1 MSTDK
6 AKIIPI
12 KDEAREILTQDS
24 LENLIANLGTE
35 GDKRSA
41 SKIVNR
47 KRLSLKG
54 NEQELTDLYRTDWVS
69 GKVVDIIPN
78 DMTRE
83 WRTFTS
89 DDDPEIIQVL
99 IDEEKRLGTK
109 QAFNRGHKWSRLYG
123 TSFIVMDIDDGQTA
137 DKPLRID
144 QIRPGGLRH
153 IKVIDRNRIN
163 IKDQQPIA
171 NPLDPNYGMPEFYR
185 FVETNTVI
193 HHSRMIRFDAIE
205 LPFDEFR
212 RNHYFSDSV
221 LDRIYE
227 SIINFMTATESSAS
241 MIYESNVD
249 VMKVK
254 GLMTY
259 LQTAD
264 GESMIRKRFALAK
277 LLKSFNNMTLLDSEE
292 EHEHKSTSFAGL
304 PDLIDRFA
312 KMLAAATDIP
322 ATRFLGTSASGL
334 NATGEGDLKNYYDT
348 IASLQTLEYEP
359 KLDYFDQI
367 MAASLQLDLPKDTEI
382 TYIFNPLF
390 QISPEQQATI
400 DLNNAQRDQI
410 YYDMDVVS
418 TSMIAKEL
426 KQKGTYTNI
435 TDEDIEEMEEFE
447 DLDDDDFSTD
457 PAAGL
462 NETKSEDED
471 GKEETSEGGEDS

>member
-1 MSTDK
+1 MSTQK
-6 AKIIPI
+6 AKIVSI
-12 KDEAREILTQDS
+12 KDEEKGGFVSKDS
-24 LENLIANLGTE
+24 LENLVANLGTE
-35 GDKRSA
+35 ADKRSL
-41 SKIVNR
+41 SKVTNR
-47 KRLSLKG
+47 KRLSLRG

-83 WRTFTS
+83 WRSFTS
-89 DDDPEIIQVL
+89 EEDPEVIQIL
-99 IDEEKRLGTK
+99 EDEEKRLSLK
-109 QAFNRGHKWSRLYG
+109 QAFNRAHKWARLYG

-137 DKPLRID
+137 DMPLRVD

-153 IKVIDRNRIN
+153 IKVIDRQRIN

-171 NPLDPNYGMPEFYR
+171 NPLDPNYGMPEYYR
-185 FVETNTVI
+185 FVETQTVI

-241 MIYESNVD
+241 MIYEANVA
-249 VMKVK
+249 VMKIK
-254 GLMTY
+254 GLMNY
-259 LQTAD
+259 LQTAE
-264 GESMIRKRFALAK
+264 GEQMVRKRFALAK

-334 NATGEGDLKNYYDT
+334 NATGEGDLKNYYDS

-367 MAASLQLDLPKDTEI
+367 MQASLQLDLPTDMNIE
-382 TYIFNPLF
+382 YVFNPLF
-390 QISPEQQATI
+390 QISPERIRLTFSRVVATRI
-400 DLNNAQRDQI
+400 SSRSSFCI
-410 YYDMDVVS
+410 MFCKS
-418 TSMIAKEL
+418 TPTDCSIAL
-426 KQKGTYTNI
+426 
-435 TDEDIEEMEEFE
+435 
-447 DLDDDDFSTD
+447 
-457 PAAGL
+457 
-462 NETKSEDED
+462 
-471 GKEETSEGGEDS
+471 